1 MAAKYAMADWRD
13 LHVSFKEDFIDH
25 NSKYQC
31 IQIPL
36 IVSIRSM
43 HPSSVEMRIRQTA
56 ALKAHIERLLAPAT
70 VMDCWQMSTKTCDNV
85 KRSAAGK
92 TSCPPRIGEIPSCS
106 QQSNLVAHLACAV
119 LEGSKMLLDDA
130 APKVS
135 WSDDLE
141 QHKPNGR
148 YRDLSELQ
156 NHCEVYGHLT
166 SHRLRQNA
174 ILKSFL
180 YLAGSSCTSDG
191 QEKNRS
197 YNNIAKILIRVI
209 NNLSHAH
216 GETAYNVCAAI
227 AGEAPTCIETKK
239 QS

>member
-1 MAAKYAMADWRD
+1 MTDWRN
-13 LHVSFKEDFIDH
+13 LHVCFKEHCIDN
-25 NSKYQC
+25 NSKDRC

-36 IVSIRSM
+36 VVSIRSM

-70 VMDCWQMSTKTCDNV
+70 VMDCWQMSTETCDHV
-85 KRSAAGK
+85 KRSMTGK
-92 TSCPPRIGEIPSCS
+92 TSRPPRIDEIPSCS
-106 QQSNLVAHLACAV
+106 QQSNLVAHLPCAV
-119 LEGSKMLLDDA
+119 LEGSKMLLDDEV
-130 APKVS
+130 PKVS
-135 WSDDLE
+135 LSDDLE
-141 QHKPNGR
+141 QHKPIGR
-148 YRDLSELQ
+148 YPDLSELQ
-156 NHCEVYGHLT
+156 THCEVYGHLT

-180 YLAGSSCTSDG
+180 YLAGSSCTPDG
-191 QEKNRS
+191 QEGSRS

-216 GETAYNVCAAI
+216 GETAYNICAAI

-239 QS
+239 QN

>member
-1 MAAKYAMADWRD
+1 MTDWRN
-13 LHVSFKEDFIDH
+13 LHVSFKEHCIDN
-25 NSKYQC
+25 NSKDQC

-36 IVSIRSM
+36 VVSIRSM

-70 VMDCWQMSTKTCDNV
+70 VMDCWQMSTETCDNV
-85 KRSAAGK
+85 RRSMTGK
-92 TSCPPRIGEIPSCS
+92 TSRPPRIDEIPSCR

-119 LEGSKMLLDDA
+119 LEGSKMLLDDEV
-130 APKVS
+130 PKVS

-141 QHKPNGR
+141 QHKPIGR
-148 YRDLSELQ
+148 YPDLSELRT
-156 NHCEVYGHLT
+156 HCEVYGHLT

-180 YLAGSSCTSDG
+180 YLAGSSCTPDG
-191 QEKNRS
+191 QEGSRS

-216 GETAYNVCAAI
+216 GETAYNICAAI
-227 AGEAPTCIETKK
+227 AGKAPTCIETKK
-239 QS
+239 QN